1 MAQVRG
7 LGPRVGGR
15 LSDASYRAFFLKVS
29 IVRSMALYKYI
40 IIYLFIYLFLFYYC
54 YYYIRISLENNL

>member
-1 MAQVRG
+1 MAEVRG

-40 IIYLFIYLFLFYYC
+40 IIYLFICFYFIIVIIIYAS
-54 YYYIRISLENNL
+54 R